1 MRRRLVHGA
10 VAGALLCVM
19 GCSFS
24 RGTLGDEFN
33 AAQIA
38 TIKKGESSKA
48 EVVTALGAPDRVL
61 QMNGQELFQY
71 YRYDAKAASLLLI
84 LVNIARLNIK
94 SDDLFIWFNRDG
106 VVHDVIFGKRTDT
119 LTFKVWPGGD

>member
-33 AAQIA
+33 AAQI
-38 TIKKGESSKA
+38 
-48 EVVTALGAPDRVL
+48 VTALGAPDRVL